1 VSLAWSV
8 ADLMTRDVRTVG
20 ANDPVAAAKALMDSG
35 GFRHVVVV
43 DEEGAIEGVL
53 SHRDLFFGPLAW
65 SIGQGQAAYEKLLN
79 ASRVKDVTHGDVA
92 TIDATAPLQE
102 AATLMRERKIG
113 CLPVVEGDR
122 LVGVLT
128 EGDFVE
134 LVAQASHWFLHQSD
148 STCTVKRGCEAV
160 APACSM
166 SACVNSRRGSRS
178 ALTPSI
184 RAPRPPQFGG
194 GWHAPRL
201 LTKRGDST
209 RLVDRDDVVAQHALV
224 EELLLLDA
232 HVLAQQIDEVDD
244 VLRDDLRRAR
254 RVV

>member
-1 VSLAWSV
+1 MGETERDKSLDVDIERVGSGDKASQVARVAVVGTWGLTRDGGHATITIDCSSAAALEREVERLHGELDDALARGSAALGKSARSAAKQRAARGSSKARNPQPATSPEKPRLSLAWSV

-35 GFRHVVVV
+35 GFRHIVVV

-65 SIGQGQAAYEKLLN
+65 SIGQGRAAYEKLLN
-79 ASRVKDVTHGDVA
+79 ASRVKDVTHGNVA

-134 LVAQASHWFLHQSD
+134 LVAQASH
-148 STCTVKRGCEAV
+148 
-160 APACSM
+160 
-166 SACVNSRRGSRS
+166 
-178 ALTPSI
+178 
-184 RAPRPPQFGG
+184 
-194 GWHAPRL
+194 
-201 LTKRGDST
+201 
-209 RLVDRDDVVAQHALV
+209 
-224 EELLLLDA
+224 
-232 HVLAQQIDEVDD
+232 
-244 VLRDDLRRAR
+244 
-254 RVV
+254 